1 MSEDPMSFTAAPR
14 RQPERSPWRW
24 LAAALAV
31 TIAAAHVPVTRE
43 HLAEAPYIG
52 WSFIALEIVAVTLA
66 YVLVLRDTQ
75 LAWTA
80 ATVVPTL
87 AILGYALT
95 RSVALPEIGDDVGNW
110 TEPLGVVALSAEALL
125 AILALG
131 HRSWRW
137 PSSQRTATASVV
149 AAGLLLLIGLLATG
163 YAASINGAA

>member
-1 MSEDPMSFTAAPR
+1 
-14 RQPERSPWRW
+14 
-24 LAAALAV
+24 V

-43 HLAEAPYIG
+43 HLTEAPYVG
-52 WSFIALEIVAVTLA
+52 WSFIALEIAAVTLA
-66 YVLVLRDTQ
+66 YVLVLRDTRR
-75 LAWTA
+75 AWA
-80 ATVVPTL
+80 AAAVLPTL

-95 RSVALPEIGDDVGNW
+95 RSVALPQIGDDVGNW

-137 PSSQRTATASVV
+137 PKSRRTADASVA
-149 AAGLLLLIGLLATG
+149 AAGLLLLLGLLATG